1 MTPDPRITIFNTTG
15 DPGNHVSWASGT
27 QGTYTETFN
36 GSSLNVYQW
45 MLQYSHTPP
54 ANQAPV
60 ANAGSNKSIVSPNSS
75 VQLQGNATD
84 FDSYTLSYLWSLV
97 SGPNSPTIT
106 NGNTK
111 TPTITG
117 LIEGTYVFRLTA
129 TDLTSLSGISDV
141 QVTVMPPG
149 SLTKIE
155 AESFTAKNGTVSIYS
170 DYPPA
175 SGGQYVG
182 NVSPGDWMDFPINT
196 NGGLFNFSF
205 RVAAPSGGSFA
216 ISVGGN
222 TPVSVS
228 VPPTGGWQTFT
239 NVAISNFSIPNGA
252 QTIRISGTGYG
263 PNMDYFSFQSAAL
276 GPLPVKFVYFN
287 SQCKGSSVALQW
299 KTAQEQDTKD
309 FSVQRS
315 ADGISWSEIGTVAA
329 AGQSTQER
337 SYVFVD
343 RSAGSSSLYRIVEND
358 NSGRYTISN
367 IVKSSCTSAR
377 NEISLYPN
385 PSSGNSALNISLER
399 STKVTVRI
407 VDSKGAIIQQIQ
419 LQLPFGNTTLPLN
432 LSNYA
437 EGVYTINVHYDNE
450 MKSIKLIKK

>member
-1 MTPDPRITIFNTTG
+1 LKGSLWSDWSPVPLVIKTGFYEAENYSSMSGIQTEATTDVDGGLNVGFIDNG
-15 DPGNHVSWASGT
+15 DWMN
-27 QGTYTETFN
+27 YT
-36 GSSLNVYQW
+36 LNVY
-45 MLQYSHTPP
+45 
-54 ANQAPV
+54 A
-60 ANAGSNKSIVSPNSS
+60 AGTFK
-75 VQLQGNATD
+75 L
-84 FDSYTLSYLWSLV
+84 
-97 SGPNSPTIT
+97 
-106 NGNTK
+106 
-111 TPTITG
+111 
-117 LIEGTYVFRLTA
+117 
-129 TDLTSLSGISDV
+129 DL
-141 QVTVMPPG
+141 
-149 SLTKIE
+149 
-155 AESFTAKNGTVSIYS
+155 
-170 DYPPA
+170 
-175 SGGQYVG
+175 
-182 NVSPGDWMDFPINT
+182 
-196 NGGLFNFSF
+196 
-205 RVAAPSGGSFA
+205 RVAAMFA
-216 ISVGGN
+216 GAKIQILKSDGVTVLATVNVPATGDWQN
-222 TPVSVS
+222 WTTVS
-228 VPPTGGWQTFT
+228 TT
-239 NVAISNFSIPNGA
+239 VALPAGT
-252 QTIRISGTGYG
+252 QTIRLKSMTATNWNI
-263 PNMDYFSFQSAAL
+263 NWFQFSIAAG

-419 LQLPFGNTTLPLN
+419 LQLPSGNTTLPLN